1 MSIKISESEIRS
13 VVRSSLIK
21 EGLFSSARR
30 KGEGDASG
38 TKVGKEKYEG
48 PLVTEKDGK
57 RYIGDPNIGL
67 SPSGFWEGFR
77 KRLQDYINE
86 NYDGPRPIEM
96 RIENLGVTRDL
107 EQAADTGGNTARAAG
122 SKHGC
127 GMAQDVYMHTA
138 IYGEYTN
145 FRTMNEKLAKNQK
158 LVNTIIDFMSKS
170 ENSDLQWG
178 GTFGSGTLN
187 KGSLPTGRGILEFHH
202 FEFKGARIPSFFKKY
217 EEELEKVGMKSAQLN
232 NLRSLKELYLSLV

>member
-1 MSIKISESEIRS
+1 MSIKISESEIRA
-13 VVRSSLIK
+13 VVRSSIIK

-30 KGEGDASG
+30 KGEGDDSG
-38 TKVGKEKYEG
+38 TKVGKDKYDG
-48 PLVTEKDGK
+48 PLVTEKGGK

-67 SPSGFWEGFR
+67 SPPGFWESFR

-86 NYDGPRPIEM
+86 NYDGPRPIKM

-107 EQAADTGGNTARAAG
+107 EQAADPGSNKARAAG

-138 IYGEYTN
+138 LYGEYTN
-145 FRTMNEKLAKNQK
+145 FKIMNEKLAQNQR
-158 LVNTIIDFMSKS
+158 LVNTIIDFMNKS

-178 GTFGSGTLN
+178 GYLQSSGALQISYR
-187 KGSLPTGRGILEFHH
+187 KRC
-202 FEFKGARIPSFFKKY
+202 
-217 EEELEKVGMKSAQLN
+217 
-232 NLRSLKELYLSLV
+232 